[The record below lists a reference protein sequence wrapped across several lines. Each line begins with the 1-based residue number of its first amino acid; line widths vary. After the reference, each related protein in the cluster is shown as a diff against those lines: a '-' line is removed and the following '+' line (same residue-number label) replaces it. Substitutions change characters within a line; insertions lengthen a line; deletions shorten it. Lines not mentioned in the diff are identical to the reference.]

1 MAPHD
6 WESKI
11 TPLFADEARRY
22 ASKFGKNTSRRILLI
37 GGGGY
42 IGTPVAIEL
51 LRQGFHVRN
60 LDAFLYNTQP
70 SVTALLMN
78 PAYELVV
85 GDFGDASI
93 VQQSLTGVTDV
104 VVLGGLVGDPITKAY
119 PAASHAINEVAVR
132 KCLDT
137 LNGRGLNKVIFVST
151 CSNYGLM
158 DKGKLA
164 TETSPLQPLSLYAK
178 AKVAAEKHILKMKGN
193 SDFCGVILRFA
204 TAFGLAPRMRF
215 DLTVNEFTREIFV
228 GNELVVYD
236 AQTWRPYC
244 HVRDFARLIAQ
255 VLRFP
260 ADRIEYQVFNAG
272 GDENNHTKQSIIDV
286 VLGKLPRGKVSYRE
300 FGSDPRN
307 YQVDFRK
314 VREELFFEPAY
325 DVQYGVTELISA
337 LRNGFFSDY
346 ADRRN
351 FYGNYELPHTDELR
365 NTDTSAT
372 RPMSYGTAH

>member
-1 MAPHD
+1 MRAND

-11 TPLFADEARRY
+11 TSLFADEARRY
-22 ASKFGKNTSRRILLI
+22 ACNFGKNTSRRIPLI

-51 LRQGFHVRN
+51 LRQGFYVRT
-60 LDAFLYNTQP
+60 LDAFLYNTQS
-70 SVTALLMN
+70 SVTALMMN
-78 PAYELVV
+78 PAYEVVV

-93 VQQSLTGVTDV
+93 VQRSLTGVTDV

-119 PAASHAINEVAVR
+119 PAASQAINEVAVC

-137 LNGRGLNKVIFVST
+137 LNGHGLNKVIFVST

-158 DKGKLA
+158 ENGQLA
-164 TETSPLQPLSLYAK
+164 NECSPLQPLSLYAK

-215 DLTVNEFTREIFV
+215 DLTVNEFTREVFI
-228 GNELVVYD
+228 GNELIIYD
-236 AQTWRPYC
+236 AYSWRPYC

-255 VLRFP
+255 VLLFP
-260 ADRIEYQVFNAG
+260 ADRIDYQVFNAG

-286 VLGKLPRGKVSYRE
+286 VLSKLPAGQVSYRE

-307 YQVDFRK
+307 YRVDFRK

-325 DVQYGVTELISA
+325 DVHYGVT
-337 LRNGFFSDY
+337 
-346 ADRRN
+346 
-351 FYGNYELPHTDELR
+351 
-365 NTDTSAT
+365 
-372 RPMSYGTAH
+372 